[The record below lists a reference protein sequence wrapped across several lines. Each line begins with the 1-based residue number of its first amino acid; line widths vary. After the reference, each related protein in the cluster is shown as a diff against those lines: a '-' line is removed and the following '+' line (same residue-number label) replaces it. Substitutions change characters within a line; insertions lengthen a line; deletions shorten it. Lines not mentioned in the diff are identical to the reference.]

1 MIIVINGA
9 AGSGKT
15 TFAEL
20 CCAQVAPFGLNVST
34 VDFVKHLAT
43 ECGWDGTKTAANRKF
58 LSDLK
63 QLLVEWNDVPY
74 HKTIEAIEQWERG
87 MAVYGIDSPDTMVFV
102 HCREPEEITKFV
114 KRNNARTLRIIRP
127 NVEGVAASNA
137 SDANVGNFVYDDVIV
152 NNGSLDDLTKKAAA
166 YVENFMEKT
175 KK

>member
-63 QLLVEWNDVPY
+63 QLLVGWGDVPY

-87 MAVYGIDSPDTMVFV
+87 MAAYGVENPDTMIFV

-114 KRNNARTLRIIRP
+114 ERNGARTLRIIRP
-127 NVEGVAASNA
+127 DVEGVAASNA
-137 SDANVGNFVYDDVIV
+137 SDANVGNFVYDDVIM
-152 NNGSLDDLTKKAAA
+152 NDGSLDDLTKKAAA
-166 YVENFMEKT
+166 YIENFSKNT